1 MKTSLIFLCKYIL
14 PHTCVRL
21 ILLKKITCGIS
32 SHSGVAAAAVGGV
45 SLLPGCQTAVFG
57 IGETDSHNTPP
68 PPQKTPQNLN
78 FATFFRR
85 RRRNREMQSR
95 TPPPSHPT
103 AANVKSPV
111 GRSKWNGEQDS
122 GNHFSARR
130 RRNGAAVGGKRGTRQ
145 PTERAKN
152 QAARRNPG
160 APPPTGKGGA
170 TTFHGNDGCGYPG
183 NLFAARRRRNGAAV
197 GGRQSISCCIL
208 SADMI

>member
-95 TPPPSHPT
+95 TPPPSHPPPPMLNRPKGGQNGTESKT
-103 AANVKSPV
+103 AATIFQPV
-111 GRSKWNGEQDS
+111 AAATGRRWAESEKPGSRQNGRKIRQPD
-122 GNHFSARR
+122 
-130 RRNGAAVGGKRGTRQ
+130 GTR
-145 PTERAKN
+145 E
-152 QAARRNPG
+152 
-160 APPPTGKGGA
+160 PPRQRGKGGRLPSTE
-170 TTFHGNDGCGYPG
+170 TT
-183 NLFAARRRRNGAAV
+183 AAV
-197 GGRQSISCCIL
+197 IPKIYLQPVAAATGRRW
-208 SADMI
+208 ADGAQFFVAFCRQA